1 MDSIK
6 EKFNYLQ
13 WLIELAKNHEFDYT
27 KSTKFIDTTISLPT
41 AVGLPLKLSLDGT
54 AVMDIKVNGKLDIRN
69 LATAP
74 RSMDID
80 GSVKPSASIQLNSE
94 MGVDAWIAKTGLK
107 MTNTFHT
114 STVADGKIQLQDGK
128 IFKFE
133 LNMPKERMEI
143 FDFQSKFFISH
154 RNVDREQRMIL
165 QDRLNINKC
174 TGATFEK
181 VTGLELCGTLS
192 YPDLYPRQGAPWF
205 PLNGPVSAAI
215 ILNKKDTYDRISF
228 EATLMQEKVNKTETF
243 SFLFVLKHFHFQM
256 SCLKY
261 VSKICLKCNILYFQD
276 RSSGKLALTD
286 IARISFN
293 TPGSRV
299 DRELLFDFALN
310 RAQKNLNLNIKSPWS
325 QAQLTGV

>member
-54 AVMDIKVNGKLDIRN
+54 AVMDVKVNGKMDIRN

-128 IFKFE
+128 IFQFE

-143 FDFQSKFFISH
+143 FHFQSKFFISH

-165 QDRLNINKC
+165 EDRLNINKC

-228 EATLMQEKVNKTETF
+228 EATLMQEKVNIAETF
-243 SFLFVLKHFHFQM
+243 LTFFVLKHFTF
-256 SCLKY
+256 
-261 VSKICLKCNILYFQD
+261 KCHAKCFENKMQRTLFSGPQLRTTSSD
-276 RSSGKLALTD
+276 RYCKDL
-286 IARISFN
+286 IQH
-293 TPGSRV
+293 SRV
-299 DRELLFDFALN
+299 SRGQGTIVRLLPKP
-310 RAQKNLNLNIKSPWS
+310 RPEESEPEH
-325 QAQLTGV
+325 

>member
-1 MDSIK
+1 
-6 EKFNYLQ
+6 
-13 WLIELAKNHEFDYT
+13 
-27 KSTKFIDTTISLPT
+27 
-41 AVGLPLKLSLDGT
+41 
-54 AVMDIKVNGKLDIRN
+54 
-69 LATAP
+69 
-74 RSMDID
+74 
-80 GSVKPSASIQLNSE
+80 

-165 QDRLNINKC
+165 EDRLNINKC

-192 YPDLYPRQGAPWF
+192 YPDLYPRQGVPWF

-228 EATLMQEKVNKTETF
+228 EATLMQEKVNKTDTF
-243 SFLFVLKHFHFQM
+243 SLFLF
-256 SCLKY
+256 
-261 VSKICLKCNILYFQD
+261 
-276 RSSGKLALTD
+276 
-286 IARISFN
+286 
-293 TPGSRV
+293 
-299 DRELLFDFALN
+299 
-310 RAQKNLNLNIKSPWS
+310 
-325 QAQLTGV
+325 

>member
-54 AVMDIKVNGKLDIRN
+54 AVMDIKVNGKMDIRN

-154 RNVDREQRMIL
+154 RNVDREQTNDPRRPP
-165 QDRLNINKC
+165 QHQQVHWRYFRE
-174 TGATFEK
+174 GHWSR
-181 VTGLELCGTLS
+181 TLRN
-192 YPDLYPRQGAPWF
+192 PVLPR
-205 PLNGPVSAAI
+205 PVP
-215 ILNKKDTYDRISF
+215 
-228 EATLMQEKVNKTETF
+228 
-243 SFLFVLKHFHFQM
+243 
-256 SCLKY
+256 
-261 VSKICLKCNILYFQD
+261 
-276 RSSGKLALTD
+276 
-286 IARISFN
+286 
-293 TPGSRV
+293 TPGCPLV
-299 DRELLFDFALN
+299 
-310 RAQKNLNLNIKSPWS
+310 P
-325 QAQLTGV
+325 T